1 MCATNGLVDDF
12 MAGQFADRIAAIFA
26 FDLQADYL
34 VIGRVRRE
42 IAIAYL
48 VHPRGVNRRDG
59 MSADAVFEIAAV
71 EAEVA
76 DGISDIPAF
85 AAAVGQYDALYF
97 IGPIGR
103 RDWAGSTSGEECEQ
117 GDALYGHS
125 RSLVGVDCT
134 TLKIK
139 KWYPADSA
147 NKITVRIKRSI
158 E

>member
-1 MCATNGLVDDF
+1 

-48 VHPRGVNRRDG
+48 GHPRGVNRRDG

-117 GDALYGHS
+117 GDALYG
-125 RSLVGVDCT
+125 RIGAGT
-134 TLKIK
+134 IARE
-139 KWYPADSA
+139 PSA
-147 NKITVRIKRSI
+147 G
-158 E
+158 